1 MGDKTI
7 RVLQII
13 ADFKKGGIQAEVMYP
28 ARILNRED
36 VQFDVMLLSD
46 TVGYYEEEFSKYGNI
61 YRIAL
66 NRKKTKLGRFLSIVT
81 NFLYVKKEMKKF
93 FNSHEKY
100 DAVHARHMILNT
112 PCILA
117 AKKARIPVRVA
128 HCAVNR
134 PKGKFKDR
142 AYITLYLAV
151 CAKILNRTATHR
163 FGVTASAVE
172 YVFGEGNGIVM
183 KNPTIALDKFDMNLY
198 KDVKPDGEIHL
209 IMVGSY
215 GERKNQKFA
224 VFILKELCKVRPN
237 STLTFIGYPRTP
249 DEPYLMNLKKYVVE
263 LELEKK
269 VSFLPQ
275 DADIP
280 CAMANATMML
290 IPSLQEGLP
299 NVALEAQAMGLP
311 CFISTDVSP
320 ECDCGICEFLPLEKG
335 PKYWAEQIQEY
346 VDKNGYGKYPVDM
359 SGWDN
364 YKICEEY
371 LEYWRGKPM
380 EI

>member
-1 MGDKTI
+1 MTKKSI

-28 ARILNRED
+28 ARILNREE

-46 TVGYYEEEFSKYGNI
+46 TVGYYEEEFVNYGQI
-61 YRIAL
+61 YRIPL
-66 NRKKTKLGRFLSIVT
+66 KKKKTKIGRLLSIIT
-81 NFLYVKKEMKKF
+81 NFFYIKKEMTKF
-93 FNSHEKY
+93 FECHEKY
-100 DAVHARHMILNT
+100 DAVHARHMILNA

-117 AKKARIPVRVA
+117 AKKVGIPVRAA

-142 AYITLYLAV
+142 RYVTLYLAA
-151 CAKILNRTATHR
+151 CAKILNKCATHR

-198 KDVKPDGEIHL
+198 KGVKPDGEINL

-224 VFILKELCKVRPN
+224 VSVLKELCKDRKN

-249 DEPYLMNLKKYVVE
+249 DDPYLLNLKKYVEESGLKENVR
-263 LELEKK
+263 
-269 VSFLPQ
+269 FLPQ

-280 CAMANATMML
+280 YEMAKSTIML

-311 CFISTDVSP
+311 CFISTDVST
-320 ECDCGICEFLPLEKG
+320 ECNCGICEFLPLEEG
-335 PKYWAEQIQEY
+335 AEYWAKQILNY
-346 VDKNGYGKYPVDM
+346 IDRTGYEKQPIDM
-359 SGWDN
+359 SEWNN

-371 LEYWRGKPM
+371 LDYWRGKPM

>member
-1 MGDKTI
+1 MTKKPI

-28 ARILNRED
+28 ARILSCED
-36 VQFDVMLLSD
+36 VQFDAMLLSD
-46 TVGYYEEEFSKYGNI
+46 TVGYYEQEFSKYGNI
-61 YRIAL
+61 YRIPL
-66 NRKKTKLGRFLSIVT
+66 KRKKTKIGRVLSIVT
-81 NFLYVKKEMKKF
+81 NFFYVKKEMIKF
-93 FNSHEKY
+93 LESHERY
-100 DAVHARHMILNT
+100 DAVHARHMILNA

-117 AKKARIPVRVA
+117 AKKVKIPIRVA

-142 AYITLYLAV
+142 RYVTWYLAL
-151 CAKILNRTATHR
+151 CAKILNKTATHR
-163 FGVTASAVE
+163 FGVTANAVE
-172 YVFGEGNGIVM
+172 YVFGEGKGIVM
-183 KNPTIALDKFDMNLY
+183 KNPTIALDKFDLNLY
-198 KDVKPDGEIHL
+198 KDINLDREIHL
-209 IMVGSY
+209 LMVGSY
-215 GERKNQKFA
+215 GERKNQRFA
-224 VFILKELCKVRPN
+224 VSILKELCKERPE
-237 STLTFIGYPRTP
+237 STLVFIGYPRTS
-249 DEPYLMNLKKYVVE
+249 DDPYLLNLKKYVE
-263 LELEKK
+263 ESGLERN
-269 VSFLPQ
+269 VTFLPQ

-280 CAMANATMML
+280 YAMAKATMLL

-311 CFISTDVSP
+311 CFISKDVST

-335 PKYWAEQIQEY
+335 PEYWAEQIQGFVE
-346 VDKNGYGKYPVDM
+346 KNGYEKHAVDM

-364 YKICEEY
+364 HKICEEY